1 MMRDSFI
8 SVMELSKFMSTHST
22 KGEDRSVEYDDPI
35 DNLHVRVL
43 IPSTLKSTDFSS
55 VEFLDNGSNCS
66 VFTANLR
73 GKKVAVKMIK
83 ERPKYPLAADS
94 EILREADILSR
105 VDHPNIITIHGTG
118 EKIRKF
124 IVLEH
129 LEGGTLAKMLNFE
142 DRSANTLSIGR
153 RRNISSRAQKNQMAV
168 LPFVKIINI
177 AEAIASALKFLHEEI
192 HPDVMVIHR
201 DLKPQN
207 IGFSKDGQLKI
218 FDFGLMAC
226 VRKRAQSTHTY
237 KMSGNTGTLIYMAP
251 EVALSKPYTEKV
263 DIYSFGIILWQLA
276 SGVVPFSGMAR
287 EEYMHRVVRMGSRP
301 QLLRE
306 LPAPLQ

>member
-1 MMRDSFI
+1 MRDSFI
-8 SVMELSKFMSTHST
+8 SVMELSKFISTHST
-22 KGEDRSVEYDDPI
+22 MGEEFSVEYDDPI
-35 DNLHVRVL
+35 DSLHVRTR

-142 DRSANTLSIGR
+142 DRSANTSSIGKR
-153 RRNISSRAQKNQMAV
+153 RSIASRSQKNQMSV
-168 LPFVKIINI
+168 MPFVKIINI
-177 AEAIASALKFLHEEI
+177 AEAIASALKFLHEDL

-201 DLKPQN
+201 GKYDLILIVVLKTCS
-207 IGFSKDGQLKI
+207 ILGSKI
-218 FDFGLMAC
+218 AF
-226 VRKRAQSTHTY
+226 R
-237 KMSGNTGTLIYMAP
+237 
-251 EVALSKPYTEKV
+251 
-263 DIYSFGIILWQLA
+263 
-276 SGVVPFSGMAR
+276 
-287 EEYMHRVVRMGSRP
+287 
-301 QLLRE
+301 
-306 LPAPLQ
+306 